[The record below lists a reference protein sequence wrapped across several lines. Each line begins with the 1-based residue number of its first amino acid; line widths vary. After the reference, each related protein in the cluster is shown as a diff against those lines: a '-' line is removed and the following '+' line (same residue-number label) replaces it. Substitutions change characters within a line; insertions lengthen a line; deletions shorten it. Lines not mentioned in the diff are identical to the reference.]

1 MDTTMTQSMPL
12 YRVTEEH
19 FNTVPFGQAKER
31 SVHLPRVR
39 YGYVWR
45 EATTRAEAVAYAN
58 EFVKNWTTT
67 RLIVSVK
74 VGQRFKTVWQRDTTQ
89 DEPM

>member
-12 YRVTEEH
+12 YRVTEEY
-19 FNTVPFGQAKER
+19 FNTSSFGQATGR
-31 SVHLPRVR
+31 CVHLPRVR

-58 EFVKNWTTT
+58 EFVKNWTTV
-67 RLIVSVK
+67 RLIVSVR

-89 DEPM
+89 AAPM